1 MEVPAITRSKKKI
14 PKSFRALNDC
24 ACNDCK
30 EAVFLEQCRTE
41 DQRQNDAL
49 GALHERLSEQDKERA
64 YKWTCIYRALLGGSD
79 TE

>member
-1 MEVPAITRSKKKI
+1 MEVVAITKSKKKI

-49 GALHERLSEQDKERA
+49 GALHGRLSEHDRERA
-64 YKWTCIYRALLGGSD
+64 YKWTSIYRALLGGSD

>member
-1 MEVPAITRSKKKI
+1 MEVLAITKSKKKI

-24 ACNDCK
+24 ACDDCK

-41 DQRQNDAL
+41 DQKQNYAL
-49 GALHERLSEQDKERA
+49 GGLHDRLSEQDRERA
-64 YKWTCIYRALLGGSD
+64 YKWATIYRALLGGSD